1 MSAEEQK
8 SRGASRRG
16 LLAAGVLGYL
26 VGSFPTAHLVAKYV
40 KRRNGDAGVDLRE
53 AGSGNPGAL
62 NAGKLLGRKWGLL
75 VLAGDMIKGIAACLL
90 GRATGGDD
98 GAYLAGTTAVAG
110 HCYPAWSRFRGGK
123 GVATSFGTS
132 LVCFPA
138 YAPMDLAVAA
148 AAFFL
153 SKGRASLAAGPDDQ
167 PAARTGALVA
177 SGLFSAAA
185 TYWWLRRK
193 GNLWGPRSTVGLP
206 LYALTTSGIIAF
218 RFLTQ
223 PSDRKAEPSALT
235 VEEAERAI
243 GAGAQTAASYT
254 QAVR

>member
-1 MSAEEQK
+1 MSAEQQK
-8 SRGASRRG
+8 SRGASKRG
-16 LLAAGVLGYL
+16 LLAAGLMGYL
-26 VGSFPTAHLVAKYV
+26 IGSFPTADLVSKYV
-40 KRRNGDAGVDLRE
+40 TRRSGDTGVDLRA
-53 AGSGNPGAL
+53 AGSGNPGAV
-62 NAGKLLGRKWGLL
+62 NAAAVLGRKWGIL
-75 VLAGDMIKGIAACLL
+75 VLAGDMIKGIVACLL

-153 SKGRASLAAGPDDQ
+153 SKGRASLAAGPDAQ
-167 PAARTGALVA
+167 PAARIGTFVA
-177 SGLFSAAA
+177 SGVFSAAA

-193 GNLWGPRSTVGLP
+193 GNLWGPKSTAGLP
-206 LYALTTSGIIAF
+206 LYALATSGIIAY

-223 PSDRKAEPSALT
+223 PTVRRAEPSEQISEKEPTFVA
-235 VEEAERAI
+235 
-243 GAGAQTAASYT
+243 
-254 QAVR
+254 